1 MSTTARQSLPN
12 LHQKTKSMKVND
24 DKFNSDKK
32 NKLIIPIK
40 KLKKTSQN
48 DKFILQLKN
57 LGQGMTK
64 SASER

>member
-1 MSTTARQSLPN
+1 
-12 LHQKTKSMKVND
+12 MKVND

-32 NKLIIPIK
+32 NKLIIPVK